1 MKKKSARKNKIFII
15 PLLFIVAIFFSINII
30 NKNSKASVS
39 TETVMT
45 GIAEDKVSADGYVIR
60 DEFVVNA
67 PDTGVITFRYDE
79 GKRVAKGSQIAA
91 IYTGEVKDSVKNELS
106 SLHDR
111 INELEGSSAE
121 KKLLAGDSVVGTAQ
135 VVNDVDAIAK
145 AVYKRDVSDVPQYK
159 DDITRLIRNTEGNGS
174 TALTTLEQLQTR
186 KNELES
192 QISGNVTAVYA
203 PVSGVLCSTLD
214 GCEDYFSI
222 EKINDITPKYL
233 KGCPK
238 PDNNSQDKETTKDTP
253 CLKLINNY
261 EWYFAANVDEKW
273 VSDIKPGAEIS
284 LRFPNISD
292 EKIDGIVYSISE
304 PNGKV
309 ATIIIQSDSTF
320 SGMYTQRELKAEIIR
335 RTYRGFKVS
344 KDAIHVSKDGE
355 YFVYINSEGIVK
367 RREVDILY
375 SDSYYAI
382 VAENNSKS
390 NYLLLYDEVIV
401 SGNNIKEG
409 AGI

>member
-1 MKKKSARKNKIFII
+1 MKKKSARKNSMLII
-15 PLLFIVAIFFSINII
+15 LFLFVAVIFFSINII
-30 NKNSKASVS
+30 NRNSKASVS

-45 GIAEDKVSADGYVIR
+45 GIAEDKVSANGYIIR
-60 DEFVVNA
+60 NEFVVNA
-67 PDTGVITFRYDE
+67 PDTGVITFRFDE
-79 GKRVAKGSQIAA
+79 GKRVARGSQIAA
-91 IYTGEVKDSVKNELS
+91 IYTGDVSDSVKNELS

-135 VVNDVDAIAK
+135 VVNDVDAISK
-145 AVYKRDVSDVPQYK
+145 AVYKRDVSDIPQYK
-159 DDITRLIRNTEGNGS
+159 DDITRLIRNVDGGS
-174 TALTTLEQLQTR
+174 SALTTLEQMQTR

-192 QISGNVTAVYA
+192 QISGNVTSVYA

-214 GCEDYFSI
+214 GCEDYFNI

-233 KGCPK
+233 KDFSK
-238 PDNNSQDKETTKDTP
+238 QNSDASDKETIKDTP

-273 VSDIKPGAEIS
+273 LSDIKVGAEIS

-292 EKIDGIVYSISE
+292 EKLDGIVYGISE
-304 PNGKV
+304 PDGKV
-309 ATIIIQSDSTF
+309 ATIIIQSDNTF

-335 RTYRGFKVS
+335 KTYRGFKVS
-344 KDAIHVSKDGE
+344 KEAIHVTKDGE

-367 RREVDILY
+367 RREIEILY

-382 VAENNSKS
+382 VAENNKKS
-390 NYLLLYDEVIV
+390 DYLLLYDEVIV

-409 AGI
+409 ASI